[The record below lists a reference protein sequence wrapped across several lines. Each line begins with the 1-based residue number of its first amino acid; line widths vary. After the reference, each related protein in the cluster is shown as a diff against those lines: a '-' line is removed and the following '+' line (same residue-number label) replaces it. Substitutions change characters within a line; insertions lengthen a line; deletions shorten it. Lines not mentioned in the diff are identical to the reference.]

1 MNFLSA
7 NSLYMMERSMDYL
20 WTKQAAILD
29 NIANAETPNYKAK
42 YVTFEESLRE
52 KMEAAARGSAPK
64 AAMRNVLQNAQ
75 VEVNEAQEATRLDGN
90 GVNLTEQNLE
100 LSRNGYQLQYVL
112 TAINNDFS
120 VLRSAI
126 KGQ

>member
-100 LSRNGYQLQYVL
+100 LSRNGYQLQYAL

>member
-1 MNFLSA
+1 MSFLST
-7 NSLYMMERSMDYL
+7 NSLYLMERSMDYL

-29 NIANAETPNYKAK
+29 NIANAETPNYKTK
-42 YVTFEESLRE
+42 YVTFEENLRQ
-52 KMEAAARGSAPK
+52 KMEAAAGAAKPK
-64 AAMRNVLQNAQ
+64 AEMRNVLQNAAIQ
-75 VEVNEAQEATRLDGN
+75 VNEAQEATRLDGN

-100 LSRNGYQLQYVL
+100 LSRNAYQLQYTL

>member
-1 MNFLSA
+1 MSFLTT

-29 NIANAETPNYKAK
+29 NISNAETPNYKAK
-42 YVTFEESLRE
+42 YVSFEENLRQKLE
-52 KMEAAARGSAPK
+52 SAAGGAKPK
-64 AAMRNVLQNAQ
+64 AEMRNVLQKTQ
-75 VEVNEAQEATRLDGN
+75 IQVNEAQEATRLDGN

-100 LSRNGYQLQYVL
+100 LSRNGYQLQYVM
-112 TAINNDFS
+112 TAINNDLS

>member
-1 MNFLSA
+1 
-7 NSLYMMERSMDYL
+7 MDYL

-29 NIANAETPNYKAK
+29 NISNAETPNYKAK
-42 YVTFEESLRE
+42 YVSFEENLRQKLE
-52 KMEAAARGSAPK
+52 SAAGGAKPK
-64 AAMRNVLQNAQ
+64 AEMRNVLQKTQ
-75 VEVNEAQEATRLDGN
+75 IQVNEAQEATRLDGN

-100 LSRNGYQLQYVL
+100 LSRNGYQLQYVM